1 LTTLERALLNLRRVG
16 DVDGFEIPGRF
27 FQFLRTADPRPL
39 EPVLEHTRLDLVS
52 LAAVTSRALRLTAG
66 GEAACRDGREARA
79 VGRVLERAGVLD
91 RAESCYRRGAESSC
105 VETRAES
112 LYCLALR
119 YRRDRRFEEA
129 AARWRDLLSLTDVPA
144 RRRDRLLGTLR
155 ACAVEALAIHHEHR
169 ARDLAAARELALG
182 ALEVDAARAAGDAAR
197 TLAMRH
203 RLARLDRKLA
213 KKKTAQLFS

>member
-1 LTTLERALLNLRRVG
+1 
-16 DVDGFEIPGRF
+16 
-27 FQFLRTADPRPL
+27 
-39 EPVLEHTRLDLVS
+39 
-52 LAAVTSRALRLTAG
+52 
-66 GEAACRDGREARA
+66 
-79 VGRVLERAGVLD
+79 
-91 RAESCYRRGAESSC
+91 